1 MILIFCPAYYTKG
14 SGHSRPRT
22 HAMIYN
28 DLKHVLRHFRY
39 QGEYI
44 QAVELQAGNINAT
57 YRLSYSGN
65 GKPVDYILQR
75 INTVAFHE
83 PVELMKNVQLVI
95 DHIAAAMARQ
105 KVDTDRRI
113 LEFIPTDTGS
123 LIYQDDKGGFWR
135 SYIFIDNA
143 TAYDRIEDPR
153 HFYEAGR
160 GFGEFQKY
168 LFDFP
173 ADKLVE
179 TIPNFHNTKKRFFD
193 FVAAV
198 AADKAGRAA
207 ALEKEID
214 FFFDRRKMMSR
225 IVDLIDA
232 GELPLRVT
240 HNDTKLNNVL
250 LDTTTGKAL
259 CVIDLDTVM
268 PGSPLYDYGDAIR
281 YGANRAAEDESDL
294 SRISLDMELFK
305 AFTEGFVSE
314 TAGALTAAEL
324 QYLPLGV
331 EVLTCELAM
340 RFLTDYL
347 NGDEYFKVK
356 YPTHNLVRARA
367 QMQLLLDIESKHD
380 AMCAYIN
387 QLVEPK

>member
-1 MILIFCPAYYTKG
+1 MV
-14 SGHSRPRT
+14 
-22 HAMIYN
+22 YN
-28 DLKHVLRHFRY
+28 ELKHILKHFRY
-39 QGEYI
+39 QGDYVHAE
-44 QAVELQAGNINAT
+44 ELQAGNINAT
-57 YRLSYSGN
+57 YRLSYTGD

-83 PVELMKNVQLVI
+83 PVELMNNVQRVI
-95 DHIAAAMARQ
+95 DHIAAAMERQ
-105 KVDTDRRI
+105 GMDTDRRI
-113 LEFIPTDTGS
+113 LKFIPTDNGTLLYEDG
-123 LIYQDDKGGFWR
+123 KGGFWR
-135 SYIFIDNA
+135 SYVFVDRC
-143 TAYDRIEDPR
+143 TAHDSIEDPR
-153 HFYEAGR
+153 DFYEAGR

-173 ADKLVE
+173 ADQLVE
-179 TIPNFHNTKKRFFD
+179 TIPGFHNTKKRFFD

-207 ALEKEID
+207 ALEEEID
-214 FFFDRRKMMSR
+214 FFFERRKMMSR
-225 IVDLIDA
+225 IVELIDA

-250 LDTTTGKAL
+250 LDDETGKAL

-281 YGANRAAEDESDL
+281 YGANQAAEDEEEL
-294 SRISLDMELFK
+294 EKIGLDMELFK

-314 TAGALTAAEL
+314 TAGALTDTEL
-324 QYLPLGV
+324 RYLPLGV

-356 YPTHNLVRARA
+356 YPHHNLVRARA
-367 QMQLLLDIESKHD
+367 QMQLLRDVEAKYD
-380 AMCAYIN
+380 EMCAYVN
-387 QLVEPK
+387 SLVK

>member
-1 MILIFCPAYYTKG
+1 
-14 SGHSRPRT
+14 
-22 HAMIYN
+22 MIYN

-143 TAYDRIEDPR
+143 TAYDSIEDPR

-250 LDTTTGKAL
+250 LDTTTGPAL

-387 QLVEPK
+387 QLVDPK